1 MANKINPFL
10 VDKSKE
16 TTSIQFIIRK
26 NGERYRYT
34 PGISIRTE
42 HWIDS
47 QRWCREGKKYPDGF
61 LKNEQI
67 KKYINI
73 IDSVFIEFDKELIT
87 PTQQSFKKA
96 VDSKIAQINEGAGG
110 VVKDDSLLTNYISN
124 YIQTCDKTTGTYRN
138 YQNLLNHLVA
148 YEQETGYKLRFSNIN
163 MDFYNGFRTH
173 MLTKTY
179 TIKDQQRHYSKNYI
193 GGLFKMIT
201 KFMNES
207 AGELHNNTAYIDKR
221 FKKEKEETD
230 SIYLT
235 KKEVQKIFDLN
246 ITAEMVQTFF
256 KNVRPSGI
264 TRKVK
269 ALNDARLIFLVGCY
283 TGLRISDYSR
293 IEDFNIDKELIKI
306 RTQKTNKIVSI
317 PIHKNFRTLLN
328 KTNVMS
334 IKMSDQRLNDH
345 IKELGL
351 IAGITDEVK
360 ISKTEGGVIN
370 TYTYNKN
377 ECISTHTAR
386 RSFATNLYFSG
397 ADIFVIKDLL
407 GHSKIETTIKYLKV
421 SIEENARRI
430 ADNSFFKGE

>member
-1 MANKINPFL
+1 MANKINPYL

-34 PGISIRTE
+34 PGISIQTE

-61 LKNEQI
+61 LKNELI

-87 PTQQSFKKA
+87 PTQQLFKKA
-96 VDSKIAQINEGAGG
+96 VDTKIAQINESAGG
-110 VVKDDSLLTNYISN
+110 IVRDESLLTNYILN

-138 YQNLLNHLVA
+138 YQSLLNHLVA
-148 YEQETGYKLRFSNIN
+148 YEQVIGYNLRFSNIN
-163 MDFYNGFRTH
+163 MDFYNGFRTY

-179 TIKDQQRHYSKNYI
+179 ILKDEERHYSKNYI

-207 AGELHNNTAYIDKR
+207 VGELHNNTAYINKR

-230 SIYLT
+230 SVYLT
-235 KKEVQKIFDLN
+235 KEEVQKIFDLN
-246 ITAEMVQTFF
+246 ITTETVQTFF

-264 TRKVK
+264 ARKIK

-317 PIHKNFRTLLN
+317 PIHKNFRILLN
-328 KTNVMS
+328 ETNVMS

-345 IKELGL
+345 VKEIGL
-351 IAGITDEVK
+351 IAGITDEIK

-370 TYTYNKN
+370 TYTYKKN

-386 RSFATNLYFSG
+386 RSFATNLYLSG

-421 SIEENARRI
+421 SVEENARRV

>member
-73 IDSVFIEFDKELIT
+73 IDSVFVEFDRELIT

-96 VDSKIAQINEGAGG
+96 VDDKIAQINEDAGG
-110 VVKDDSLLTNYISN
+110 VIKDESLFTNYISD
-124 YIQTCDKTTGTYRN
+124 YIQVCNKTTDTYKN
-138 YQNLLNHLVA
+138 YQSLLNHLVA
-148 YEQETGYKLRFSNIN
+148 YEQQTGAKLHFSGIN
-163 MDFYNGFRTH
+163 MDFYNGFRTY

-179 TIKDQQRHYSKNYI
+179 AIKKEQRHYSKNYI
-193 GGLFKMIT
+193 GGLFKIIT

-207 AGELHNNTAYIDKR
+207 SGELHNSTAYIDKK
-221 FKKEKEETD
+221 FKKEREETD

-235 KKEVQKIFDLN
+235 KEEVQKLFDLN
-246 ITAEMVQTFF
+246 ITAETVQTFF
-256 KNVRPSGI
+256 KDVRPSGVA
-264 TRKVK
+264 RKVK

-293 IEDFNIDKELIKI
+293 IEDFSIDKELIKI
-306 RTQKTNKIVSI
+306 RTQKTNKIISI
-317 PIHKNFRTLLN
+317 PIHKNLRTLLD
-328 KTNVMS
+328 KTNVMN
-334 IKMSDQRLNDH
+334 IKMSDQKLNGH

-351 IAGITDEVK
+351 IAGITNEVK
-360 ISKTEGGVIN
+360 ISKTEGGNIN
-370 TYTYNKN
+370 TYTYKKN
-377 ECISTHTAR
+377 ERICTHTAR
-386 RSFATNLYFSG
+386 RSFATNLYLSG
-397 ADIFVIKDLL
+397 ADIFVIKELL

-421 SIEENARRI
+421 SIEENARR
-430 ADNSFFKGE
+430 AAGNSFFKGE